1 MYQRNIAI
9 KSRPKATILRI
20 KKQKK
25 KRLKAQITT
34 TSDNVNLEFI
44 KNLVHNYSSI
54 ELSEQEKIA
63 SSRVQTVAHCA

>member
-34 TSDNVNLEFI
+34 TPVITLAWNLSKTWFTITDLTSYQNRKKSPVQEFR
-44 KNLVHNYSSI
+44 
-54 ELSEQEKIA
+54 Q
-63 SSRVQTVAHCA
+63 